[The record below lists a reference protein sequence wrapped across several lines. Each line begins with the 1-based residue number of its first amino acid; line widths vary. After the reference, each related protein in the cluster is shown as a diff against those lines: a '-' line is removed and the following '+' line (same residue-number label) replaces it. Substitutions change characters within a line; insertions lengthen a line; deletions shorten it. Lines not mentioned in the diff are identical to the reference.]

1 MIPLDVD
8 RAVLARLLPEYTTAE
23 AVNAEDPMEL
33 RRRGALL
40 ALPTSHGGAG
50 AVGADAVAG
59 LAALGAH
66 APTAAV
72 DVAGQT
78 AETLW
83 ACSLPANPA
92 RGELLS
98 ALAGRVGCG
107 VERGMANLEQATF
120 VPPSDGN
127 EIGVV
132 HLPGP
137 VTPTVSVLIRETDS
151 CRLVH
156 LSTADL
162 TNGAADQRLGR
173 WGRDGWTL
181 TLTKSDVREREIL
194 SRSLDAGDLNRLRAF
209 TVTVLTV
216 AAAGVVA
223 GVLDGLVADH
233 RHRAAAG
240 SVIGKF
246 AMAREAL
253 RGVLRSIESG
263 GTHSRELAMTFLTTQ
278 AVGQTIQDLSDWAIE
293 ALGGMAFSQNST
305 SMARLALAR
314 IALPGNFFPTG
325 ETTLISQLIDDA
337 SARDTDGRNH
347 VHS

>member
-8 RAVLARLLPEYTTAE
+8 RATLARLLPEYTTAE
-23 AVNAEDPMEL
+23 AVNAEDPTEL

-59 LAALGAH
+59 LAALGAL
-66 APTAAV
+66 APTAVV

-83 ACSLPANPA
+83 ACSLPASSGRSA
-92 RGELLS
+92 LLS
-98 ALAGRVGCG
+98 ALAGRVGSG
-107 VERGMANLEQATF
+107 VERGMANVEQATF
-120 VPPSDGN
+120 VAPSDGN
-127 EIGVV
+127 EVGVV

-137 VTPTVSVLIRETDS
+137 VTPKVSVLIRETDS
-151 CRLVH
+151 YRLVH
-156 LSTADL
+156 LFTADL
-162 TNGAADQRLGR
+162 TNGAADRRLGR

-181 TLTKSDVREREIL
+181 TLTTSDMREREIF
-194 SRSLDAGDLNRLRAF
+194 SRPLGTGDLMRLRAL
-209 TVTVLTV
+209 TVTVSTV

-223 GVLDGLVADH
+223 GVLNGLVTDQ
-233 RHRAAAG
+233 RHRATAG
-240 SVIGKF
+240 SVIGRF

-253 RGVLRSIESG
+253 SGVLRSIEVG
-263 GTHSRELAMTFLTTQ
+263 NTDYRQLPIAFLATQ
-278 AVGQTIQDLSDWAIE
+278 AVGRTIQDLSDWAIE

-305 SMARLALAR
+305 SIARLALAR
-314 IALPGNFFPTG
+314 IALPGNFFPASDV
-325 ETTLISQLIDDA
+325 ELVSQLIDDA